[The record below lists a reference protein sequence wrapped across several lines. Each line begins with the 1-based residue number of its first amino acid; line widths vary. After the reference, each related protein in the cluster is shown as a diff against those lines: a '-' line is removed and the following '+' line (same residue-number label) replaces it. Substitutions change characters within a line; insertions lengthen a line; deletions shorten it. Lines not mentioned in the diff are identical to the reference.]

1 MKKLNLLIGFLI
13 GLIILSCSKEDESG
27 NQDPIIGNWKL
38 KSVKRLDLD
47 EVLISEK
54 SLSECEE
61 RSAMRFSSNQDY
73 TFSRFNEDPNGG
85 CYDLVQSIS
94 NGIWSY
100 SSTNGYQISGMAIFE
115 NSIVYLNQRYDEMI
129 LSNNNKLL
137 TLRKENRVSD
147 GAGNLIDVS
156 IFIQEYSKE

>member
-13 GLIILSCSKEDESG
+13 GLIILSCSKEDESV

-47 EVLISEK
+47 EVLISEE

-61 RSAMRFSSNQDY
+61 RNVMTFSSNQDY
-73 TFSRFNEDPNGG
+73 TFSQFNEDPNGG
-85 CYDLVQSIS
+85 CYDSVQSIS

-115 NSIVYLNQRYDEMI
+115 LVIVDLSQIYDEMI

-137 TLRKENRVSD
+137 TLRKENRVID
-147 GAGNLIDVS
+147 AAGNLIYGV
-156 IFIQEYSKE
+156 ILIQEYSKE